1 MATRLRFPEKPQ
13 CAGSV
18 FSGMVRVLRGLG
30 EVFRRGGC
38 DFHKS
43 ICARGLCSFSGVCC
57 GLCGVCGA
65 WEIDLWVKLV
75 GILPAE
81 ARPLLPISRHSAVN
95 PEFYR

>member
-1 MATRLRFPEKPQ
+1 
-13 CAGSV
+13 
-18 FSGMVRVLRGLG
+18 
-30 EVFRRGGC
+30 
-38 DFHKS
+38 
-43 ICARGLCSFSGVCC
+43 
-57 GLCGVCGA
+57 VCGA